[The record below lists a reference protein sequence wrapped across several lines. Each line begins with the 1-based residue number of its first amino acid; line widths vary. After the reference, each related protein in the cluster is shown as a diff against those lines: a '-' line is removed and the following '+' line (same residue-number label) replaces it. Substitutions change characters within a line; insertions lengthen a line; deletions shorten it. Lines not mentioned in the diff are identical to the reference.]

1 MTQAQLLIAFFCFV
15 VAAVSAVGYVFVL
28 RPARASGGAEA
39 PAPVVRTQGDMP
51 TAQAAMVGIFRLIG
65 EAVPGTTS
73 QSGTLQRQLIAA
85 GFRTAPYRSTDGTV
99 FVVIEG
105 KGHSK
110 VGDSSFDWAENDVFV
125 APSWMLQHHRAE
137 SEAVLF
143 SFSDRAAQEK
153 LGIWRERRDASAS

>member
-1 MTQAQLLIAFFCFV
+1 M
-15 VAAVSAVGYVFVL
+15 
-28 RPARASGGAEA
+28 
-39 PAPVVRTQGDMP
+39 
-51 TAQAAMVGIFRLIG
+51 
-65 EAVPGTTS
+65 
-73 QSGTLQRQLIAA
+73 
-85 GFRTAPYRSTDGTV
+85 

-110 VGDSSFDWAENDVFV
+110 VGDSSFDWTENDVFV
-125 APSWMLQHHRAE
+125 TPSWTLQHHRAE